1 MQRERTISLY
11 ISPFFKVAWLAGLLL
26 FTSHAFGNLLI
37 HPTRVNLTPDLR
49 TFVITVGNTANV
61 EATYELSWAEKR
73 ALPQGGYESLDG
85 NEEEAVNS
93 VSEMVRF
100 SPRRVTLKPGER
112 QSIKLLLRRARGLS
126 KGEFRSHLLFKAV
139 PNNNAASNFASQST
153 GMKVNVVL
161 NFAIP
166 VALQVG
172 DYDAS
177 ISIESASIE
186 MNKKSGSGVVK
197 TTFTRGG
204 IHSTW
209 GDTEAYWK
217 PNGGKE
223 VLLAK
228 SGGVNVWAEINSLT
242 QKLTLV
248 NNNFT
253 PSNGELRIIYK
264 GTGPFS
270 DIVYDEKT
278 FTVTKDDIKVR

>member
-1 MQRERTISLY
+1 MSLP
-11 ISPFFKVAWLAGLLL
+11 IFTFFRVAVFSGVLL
-26 FTSHAFGNLLI
+26 FSSHAFSNLLI

-61 EATYELSWAEKR
+61 TATYELSWAEKR

-85 NEEEAVNS
+85 KENEAVNS

-126 KGEFRSHLLFKAV
+126 DGEFRSHLRFKAV
-139 PNNNAASNFASQST
+139 PNNSEAFNGVSQST
-153 GMKVNVVL
+153 SMKVNVVL

-172 DYDAS
+172 DYDAA
-177 ISIESASIE
+177 IAIDSASIAI
-186 MNKKSGSGVVK
+186 NKDGGAGVV
-197 TTFTRGG
+197 TTRFAREGL
-204 IHSTW
+204 HSTW
-209 GDTEAYWK
+209 GDIEAYWK

-228 SGGVNVWAEINSLT
+228 SGGVNVWAELDTLT
-242 QKLTLV
+242 QDLTMV
-248 NNNFT
+248 NGNFT
-253 PSNGELRIIYK
+253 PNDGELRVVYK
-264 GTGPFS
+264 GIGAYS

-278 FTVTKDDIKVR
+278 FTISKQDIQVR